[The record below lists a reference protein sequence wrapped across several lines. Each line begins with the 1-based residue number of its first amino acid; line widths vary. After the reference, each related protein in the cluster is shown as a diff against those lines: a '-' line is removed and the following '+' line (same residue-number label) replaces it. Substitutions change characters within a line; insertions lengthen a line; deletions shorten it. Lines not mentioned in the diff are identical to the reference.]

1 MPIPDPNGT
10 EPVTIDESGLPV
22 VEKNMLSRLVSM
34 ILIGILLGLSDTVF
48 VLLVVV
54 QFIIMLFNSGR
65 PNPRLADFGTA
76 LALWI
81 AKAVRY
87 QTGASQTR
95 PWPWTDLD

>member
-1 MPIPDPNGT
+1 
-10 EPVTIDESGLPV
+10 
-22 VEKNMLSRLVSM
+22 
-34 ILIGILLGLSDTVF
+34 
-48 VLLVVV
+48 VV